1 MEEKLDFEGS
11 ANPLKS
17 SLDPTST
24 NTLETPEPQPDE
36 FSDDFEA
43 DPTIPDTIDPEL
55 IQPLKPQPR
64 EEDKVENE
72 ELDPEFEEEISDL
85 IQTK

>member
-1 MEEKLDFEGS
+1 MDEKLDFEGS
-11 ANPLKS
+11 ENPLKS

-24 NTLETPEPQPDE
+24 NTLETPEPKPDE
-36 FSDDFEA
+36 FSDDFET

-55 IQPLKPQPR
+55 IQPPKPLPSG
-64 EEDKVENE
+64 EDRVENE
-72 ELDPEFEEEISDL
+72 ELDPELEAEISDL